1 MDIESNFL
9 VTGRVQG
16 VMFRQTFIR
25 AAENCGLKGA
35 ASNMPD
41 GTVCC
46 LLSGAKEKIEE
57 IQQRLRSGMKLNSW
71 GAVVEELIIISP
83 ELALPFQQHQVTTS
97 NVDSFGWSSGVE
109 MYL

>member
-1 MDIESNFL
+1 MDIESNFQ

-25 AAENCGLKGA
+25 AAEKSGLKGA

-41 GTVCC
+41 GSVCC
-46 LLSGAKEKIEE
+46 LLSGDSDKIEE
-57 IQQRLRSGMKLNSW
+57 IHQRLSSGMKLNSW
-71 GAVVEELIIISP
+71 GATVEELTILSP
-83 ELALPFQQHQVTTS
+83 DQTLPFQQHQVTTS